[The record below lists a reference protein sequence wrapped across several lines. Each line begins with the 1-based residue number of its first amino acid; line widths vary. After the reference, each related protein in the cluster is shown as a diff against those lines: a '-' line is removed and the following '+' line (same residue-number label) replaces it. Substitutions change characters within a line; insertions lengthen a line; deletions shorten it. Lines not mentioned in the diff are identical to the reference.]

1 MQANFF
7 THQRP
12 IVRYNQF
19 GATIGGPIIKNKT
32 FFFFGYQGTRDFGTS
47 VYTNFTVPLP
57 EFKNGDFSSV
67 LGTSAG
73 TDVLGRS
80 VLRFQIFDPLT
91 TRTVK
96 NAAGQD
102 VVLRDPFLGNRI
114 PASRFSPAALKIQA
128 LYPDPQINT
137 PFSNYNS
144 AGSRGTSTKN
154 YDFKGDH
161 NFTVNDKLMLRYA
174 KKYSDAVGSQPFSN
188 PLAGGDTYT
197 TLINPAHTATANY
210 VHLFGARATN
220 DLHLGWFEQFPKRLS
235 AGSNLAGSKD
245 FGINGLPNG
254 DNKLLGTPNFTLTN
268 FSRLGSTPDNL
279 FFENQSSRSLVNQ
292 TSIVLSRHT
301 LKFGGEARKVLTD
314 NLQPNPGNTQWQFSN
329 LFTDQR
335 GVGTSGFDYAS
346 FLLGL
351 PRSLTYFIYPDYF
364 RTRGSIYALFV
375 QDDIRVSRKLT
386 LNIGLR
392 WDAPLWFHEKLNRT
406 GVFDID
412 KGVYNQLGTNG
423 FRDTPWQQDWKNFGP
438 RFGFAYSP
446 FGRDKT
452 VIRGGYGLFSVGT
465 SRSLRESFMELSP
478 LFAEADGGK
487 YTSTD
492 SVNWRTTLD
501 NVPFTP
507 SGKTGAGYLAVNIY
521 PDKNPMAYV
530 QQWNTNVSHE
540 FRGVLVEV
548 GYAGSHGV
556 HLPIG
561 NNAIGGYNVN
571 TIPLRLA
578 TQARGQFI
586 APYVTYPQYPNGV
599 TVRTWIGNS
608 IYHSLQT
615 KVEKRFGGGFGVLAA
630 YTWQKTIASED
641 GNFRDPVANRRMDRG
656 LEGNSVPQRLSVAW
670 NYELPFGKGRKW
682 LTGGPLVYPLGGWE
696 INGITTLQSGF
707 PLTPGESFNSAQN
720 GGTSRPNALRDPA
733 LAPSERTLARWFD
746 VSAFALPAQY
756 TVGNS
761 GRGLIYGP
769 GIQSVNLSI
778 GGKGNEPGK
787 FLIFE
792 PPAFRE
798 RGERWGGRP
807 PRPDPT
813 PGTRGNR
820 R

>member
-1 MQANFF
+1 M
-7 THQRP
+7 
-12 IVRYNQF
+12 
-19 GATIGGPIIKNKT
+19 
-32 FFFFGYQGTRDFGTS
+32 
-47 VYTNFTVPLP
+47 
-57 EFKNGDFSSV
+57 
-67 LGTSAG
+67 
-73 TDVLGRS
+73 
-80 VLRFQIFDPLT
+80 
-91 TRTVK
+91 
-96 NAAGQD
+96 
-102 VVLRDPFLGNRI
+102 
-114 PASRFSPAALKIQA
+114 
-128 LYPDPQINT
+128 
-137 PFSNYNS
+137 
-144 AGSRGTSTKN
+144 
-154 YDFKGDH
+154 
-161 NFTVNDKLMLRYA
+161 
-174 KKYSDAVGSQPFSN
+174 
-188 PLAGGDTYT
+188 
-197 TLINPAHTATANY
+197 
-210 VHLFGARATN
+210 
-220 DLHLGWFEQFPKRLS
+220 
-235 AGSNLAGSKD
+235 
-245 FGINGLPNG
+245 
-254 DNKLLGTPNFTLTN
+254 
-268 FSRLGSTPDNL
+268 
-279 FFENQSSRSLVNQ
+279 
-292 TSIVLSRHT
+292 
-301 LKFGGEARKVLTD
+301 
-314 NLQPNPGNTQWQFSN
+314 QPNPGNTQWQFSN

-670 NYELPFGKGRKW
+670 NYEPLRQGTEMADRRAAGLSLRRLGDQRHHDLAVRVPADAGRELQQRPERRHEPAERSPRPGAGSFGADPR
-682 LTGGPLVYPLGGWE
+682 PLVRRVRLRIAGAIHRRQLRTRTDLRPWNTERQSEHREE
-696 INGITTLQSGF
+696 I
-707 PLTPGESFNSAQN
+707 
-720 GGTSRPNALRDPA
+720 LRI
-733 LAPSERTLARWFD
+733 R
-746 VSAFALPAQY
+746 Q
-756 TVGNS
+756 
-761 GRGLIYGP
+761 
-769 GIQSVNLSI
+769 
-778 GGKGNEPGK
+778 
-787 FLIFE
+787 
-792 PPAFRE
+792 
-798 RGERWGGRP
+798 
-807 PRPDPT
+807 
-813 PGTRGNR
+813 
-820 R
+820 